1 MKLPFLVDPNGNM
14 HFFDLEG
21 QPLTYEVQTEASM
34 ANSEDT
40 LSKADFVKSPM
51 PGTVV
56 KCYVKVGQ

>member
-21 QPLTYEVQTEASM
+21 QPLSYQVVTDTSM
-34 ANSEDT
+34 AGTGDIS
-40 LSKADFVKSPM
+40 SKADFVKSPM

-56 KCYVKVGQ
+56 KCYVKVG